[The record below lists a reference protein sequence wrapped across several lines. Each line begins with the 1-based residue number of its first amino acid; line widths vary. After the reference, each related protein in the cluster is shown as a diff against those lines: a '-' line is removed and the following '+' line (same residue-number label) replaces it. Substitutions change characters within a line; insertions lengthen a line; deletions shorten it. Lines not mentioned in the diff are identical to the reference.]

1 MGSGQSKEYFD
12 ISFFFNT
19 HEAKKNRQGKDL
31 LARNQVNMSDWSKML
46 PYCFRELTLWK
57 ANYYLN
63 SFKIKYH
70 DGKK

>member
-31 LARNQVNMSDWSKML
+31 LARNQVNMSPKQDI
-46 PYCFRELTLWK
+46 CNVTLSDVTL
-57 ANYYLN
+57 YQ
-63 SFKIKYH
+63 
-70 DGKK
+70 